1 MANLAFKFQ
10 SVGPVN
16 EAQIEL
22 RGLTVITG
30 GNNTGKTYLAH
41 SVYGLLRRI
50 ERLAKTPSFFAHRVF
65 PGGGDEVIN
74 SAVEQ
79 IDRGGEVRLSMNDLQ
94 RYVNPILELTS
105 QAFSKHYD
113 RAFGGGADAFTDA
126 TVTVT
131 AEALDFNVLQ
141 DLDVVFYLG
150 RSAPVLSLRYDPLHQ
165 ALVYEALE
173 GFADSEPEMVKRW
186 VTMTIASSLFRVV
199 TPGLFISSAERT
211 GAVIFQRE
219 WDRSRSKL
227 IEAMADAPDAE
238 QRSALVTG
246 HVKKYPAAVVANV
259 DFIRSLPDLQPR
271 PSDLVEACPEVE
283 DLLNQIVGGGYDA
296 SSNQLNFVG
305 ESVYLPVAAASST
318 IRSLVDLWFYLMR
331 VAKKGDVLIIDEPE
345 LNLHP
350 QNQRLLARLLALVHN
365 QGLQILITTHSDYI
379 VRELSAL
386 VSLSQLG
393 EKTPEEVE
401 LTLNEQGI
409 TRKMA
414 LQPEFLNVYSTSS
427 NPAGTVSEVEVTD
440 AGIEPTTFDDVI
452 SAQNELSDMVAWGAD
467 VESNSNVD

>member
-1 MANLAFKFQ
+1 MANLAFQFE

-16 EAQIEL
+16 KAQIEL

-50 ERLAKTPSFFAHRVF
+50 ESAAKAPSFIARHALL
-65 PGGGDEVIN
+65 GGEDKVIDA
-74 SAVEQ
+74 AVEQ
-79 IDRGGEVRLSMNDLQ
+79 IDRVGEAILGMDELQ
-94 RYVNPILELTS
+94 RCVNPILKSIS
-105 QAFSKHYD
+105 QSFSRRYD
-113 RAFGGGADAFTDA
+113 RAFGGGSGAFTNA

-131 AEALDFNVLQ
+131 AEALDFDELEG
-141 DLDVVFYLG
+141 LEVVISRG
-150 RSAPVLSLRYDPLHQ
+150 RSAPILSLRYDPLNQ
-165 ALVYEALE
+165 TLVYEALE

-186 VTMTIASSLFRVV
+186 VTTTVVSSLLRVV

-211 GAVIFQRE
+211 GVVIFQRE
-219 WDRSRSKL
+219 WDHSRSNL
-227 IEAMADAPDAE
+227 IEAMAEVPDAE
-238 QRSALVTG
+238 QRSAIVAG
-246 HVKKYPAAVVANV
+246 HVQTHSAAVRANV
-259 DFIRSLPDLQPR
+259 DFIRGLPDLPQGT
-271 PSDLVEACPEVE
+271 SELVQACPEIE
-283 DLLNQIVGGGYDA
+283 NLLNQIVGGGYDA
-296 SSNQLNFVG
+296 SGNQLKYVG
-305 ESVYLPVAAASST
+305 ESVSLPVAAASST